1 MNDQSPHPVVITL
14 NDQDDVDVELRV
26 WQALAV
32 QVLESEGIEPD
43 AELNVTF
50 VGRDEMTELNETH
63 MGKVGPTDVLSFPLE
78 GVGSD
83 EGHDVPPGQARL
95 LGDVI
100 ICPEVVHAQ
109 APAGPRDEMAL
120 MVVHGVLHILGMD
133 HREPDEEAAMQA
145 AERRHLDRW
154 REVGVAANAGGLG
167 ESAP

>member
-63 MGKVGPTDVLSFPLE
+63 MGKVLSL
-78 GVGSD
+78 
-83 EGHDVPPGQARL
+83 
-95 LGDVI
+95 I
-100 ICPEVVHAQ
+100 
-109 APAGPRDEMAL
+109 
-120 MVVHGVLHILGMD
+120 HI
-133 HREPDEEAAMQA
+133 
-145 AERRHLDRW
+145 
-154 REVGVAANAGGLG
+154 
-167 ESAP
+167 